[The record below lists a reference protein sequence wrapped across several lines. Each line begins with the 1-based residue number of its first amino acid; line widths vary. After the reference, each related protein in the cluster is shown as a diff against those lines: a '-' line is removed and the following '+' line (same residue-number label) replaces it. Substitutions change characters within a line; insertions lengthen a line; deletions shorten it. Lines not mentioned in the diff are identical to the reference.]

1 MASVDVEEFDLLQ
14 YLHLSSLKDENQL
27 TEGERQ
33 ALEEQRHRELDEAQ
47 YVGHLA
53 QQEKNRIREQFLLR
67 GRAPKPRSYVR
78 DAADKYGLFWF
89 GRGKYEGDS
98 DGEEKDVDGNAAT
111 CGLHQKQRKE
121 ENLGHEDSESED
133 ISDEERFKVWRP
145 VEAPPLR
152 RDKAG
157 IMPFVPASSRREVLR
172 KAPLPTRKPVPA
184 VETRRYVLT
193 PPWAEHYHV
202 DSDVR
207 KGGRANQVKRQHE
220 LYKHGVL
227 PRGVDGI
234 DEALRHA
241 RNAQDLLVERQK
253 LRMREAQQRNQR
265 ELKNA
270 LEEQIM
276 EKKRLQLSRREE
288 EFVQIY
294 GPNMR
299 HILDEVF
306 GRNLNVQQQLHF
318 VENADDGDNDNDLF
332 LKSIQT
338 ESPQQIFRDRSSTG
352 ESRAR
357 ESQFALLTACEDQ
370 KRRLRTTARGTSTE
384 NNLTDDTATP
394 LTPPLAL
401 KFRRFNQQ
409 SSEKIIDNEL
419 QRRESN
425 HHHHHHF
432 SYLSD
437 KQGDVNMAGLINST
451 SSSY

>member
-1 MASVDVEEFDLLQ
+1 MELVDVEEFDLLR
-14 YLHLSSLKDENQL
+14 YLQLSSLKDENQL

-33 ALEEQRHRELDEAQ
+33 SLEKQRHRVLDEAQ

-53 QQEKNRIREQFLLR
+53 QEKKNRMREQFLLR

-98 DGEEKDVDGNAAT
+98 DGEEKDVDDNAAN
-111 CGLHQKQRKE
+111 CCSQQKKRQE
-121 ENLGHEDSESED
+121 EKLGHDDSESED

-145 VEAPPLR
+145 VVGPPLR

-157 IMPFVPASSRREVLR
+157 SMPPVPPSSRREVLH
-172 KAPLPTRKPVPA
+172 KAPVSNPKPVPA

-193 PPWAEHYHV
+193 PPWAEHYNV
-202 DSDVR
+202 NSDVS

-253 LRMREAQQRNQR
+253 LRMRKAKQQNQR
-265 ELKNA
+265 ELKRA

-276 EKKRLQLSRREE
+276 DKKRLQLSRREE
-288 EFVQIY
+288 EVVQIY
-294 GPNMR
+294 GPEMR
-299 HILDEVF
+299 HILDGVF
-306 GRNLNVQQQLHF
+306 GRNPSIQQQLHV
-318 VENADDGDNDNDLF
+318 VENVDDGDKDNDLF
-332 LKSIQT
+332 LKLLQT
-338 ESPQQIFRDRSSTG
+338 ELPQQPFRDRSSTG
-352 ESRAR
+352 GSRAR
-357 ESQFALLTACEDQ
+357 ESRFALLTACEDQ
-370 KRRLRTTARGTSTE
+370 KRRLSTTARGTPTE
-384 NNLTDDTATP
+384 NKLTEDTATP
-394 LTPPLAL
+394 LTPPLTMN
-401 KFRRFNQQ
+401 FSRFNQQ
-409 SSEKIIDNEL
+409 SSGKVIDNEL
-419 QRRESN
+419 QHRESN
-425 HHHHHHF
+425 RHHHHF

-437 KQGDVNMAGLINST
+437 KQGEMNMAGLVNST